1 MAFTTPGT
9 AVAGDVLTASFWN
22 SNVRDNI
29 NDLRTTDANVQ
40 QVTKTDTFSTSSTT
54 FGDITGQGGT
64 GTFQV
69 SITPS
74 SATSK
79 ILVIGFLS
87 LGGDTNNTPI
97 SARVLRGATAIFVGD
112 AAGARV
118 LGMFQHALSQS
129 YNTPAT
135 IAFLDSPATT
145 SSTTYKWQV
154 RCDVAGTLRMN
165 RSFLDEDAAT
175 RMRAA
180 SSLIVMEVVQ

>member
-64 GTFQV
+64 
-69 SITPS
+69 
-74 SATSK
+74 
-79 ILVIGFLS
+79 
-87 LGGDTNNTPI
+87 
-97 SARVLRGATAIFVGD
+97 VLRGATAIFVGD
-112 AAGARV
+112 ASGARV

-175 RMRAA
+175 RMRSA